1 MSISIQFDGSG
12 SEQELRSL
20 HGWLLDDPDVRR
32 HAKVLLSGAPP
43 SDGEMGSALEVIKL
57 ITDGGFQTLTLALAY
72 VSWRSTRPAK
82 PHVTIERDGTKIVL
96 SDDDPEAIEK
106 IVRMLESDRP

>member
-1 MSISIQFDGSG
+1 MSISIQFDGSD

-20 HGWLLDDPDVRR
+20 HGWLLDDPDVRK
-32 HAKVLLSGAPP
+32 HAKVLLDGAPP

-57 ITDGGFQTLTLALAY
+57 ITDGGFQALTLALAY

-82 PHVTIERDGTKIVL
+82 PSITIERNGTKIVVP
-96 SDDDPEAIEK
+96 DGDPEAVEK